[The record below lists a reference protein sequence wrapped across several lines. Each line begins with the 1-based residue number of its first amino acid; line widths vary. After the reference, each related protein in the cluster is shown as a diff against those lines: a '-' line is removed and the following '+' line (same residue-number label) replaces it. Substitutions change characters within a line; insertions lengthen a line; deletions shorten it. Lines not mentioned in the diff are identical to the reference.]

1 MIKLENVYYKYKTEK
16 NILEDINLEIYEG
29 EIISIIGKNGTGKST
44 LLNLMAGIIKPNK
57 GNIIV
62 DNINTK
68 SKKDFIELR
77 KKIGILFQ
85 NPDNQILFPKVYEDM
100 EFALKNLDISNRE
113 QRIEEAL
120 KMVNMEE
127 LKQEEIYELSLGQ
140 KQRINIASILAI
152 KPKYIAFDEPTTMI
166 DSKEKEKIYNI
177 MKTLKKEGY
186 TIIFIT
192 NNVSEILLADRIFIL
207 ENKQVKYILKKEE
220 IIENIKLLE
229 ECDIKVPELIEIILK
244 LKENNINIKLEE
256 WTITEMINEIV
267 KVCKK

>member
-1 MIKLENVYYKYKTEK
+1 
-16 NILEDINLEIYEG
+16 
-29 EIISIIGKNGTGKST
+29 
-44 LLNLMAGIIKPNK
+44 
-57 GNIIV
+57 
-62 DNINTK
+62 
-68 SKKDFIELR
+68 
-77 KKIGILFQ
+77 
-85 NPDNQILFPKVYEDM
+85 
-100 EFALKNLDISNRE
+100 
-113 QRIEEAL
+113 
-120 KMVNMEE
+120 
-127 LKQEEIYELSLGQ
+127 
-140 KQRINIASILAI
+140 
-152 KPKYIAFDEPTTMI
+152 MI